1 MKRVRKHRRS
11 NFQKYIL
18 TALLKE
24 GSLSLKE
31 LEERTFAF
39 VYHFHGFGYSLH
51 EEVEKKVFSFLS
63 WFGYQPKEDYSA
75 RMKKWREKHEQQIN
89 VQLECESL
97 VEQDMLKLNEESK
110 YELTEK
116 GRDCLLYTSPSPRD

>member
-1 MKRVRKHRRS
+1 MKKARKHQRS

-39 VYHFHGFGYSLH
+39 IYHFHGFGYSLH
-51 EEVEKKVFSFLS
+51 RELEKKVFSFLS
-63 WFGYQPKEDYSA
+63 RFKYQPKEDYSA
-75 RMKKWREKHEQQIN
+75 R
-89 VQLECESL
+89 
-97 VEQDMLKLNEESK
+97 
-110 YELTEK
+110 
-116 GRDCLLYTSPSPRD
+116 